1 MKTGDK
7 FYSYEE
13 LEQGIKNYGDA
24 TLQCFVKTDTITLDS
39 WLKNKKTEVVIEDS
53 VKEKIV
59 YQKCIFKCIHHG
71 KSEHASKGKAV
82 RTACAYN
89 GKDCKVAINVCLFL

>member
-39 WLKNKKTEVVIEDS
+39 WLKNKKTEVVI
-53 VKEKIV
+53 
-59 YQKCIFKCIHHG
+59 
-71 KSEHASKGKAV
+71 
-82 RTACAYN
+82 
-89 GKDCKVAINVCLFL
+89 